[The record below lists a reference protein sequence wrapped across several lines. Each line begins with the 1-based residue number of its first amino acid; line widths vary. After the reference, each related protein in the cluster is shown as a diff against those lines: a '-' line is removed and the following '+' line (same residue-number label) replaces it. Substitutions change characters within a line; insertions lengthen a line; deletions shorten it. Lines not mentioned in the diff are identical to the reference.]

1 MIMFLFRIKKNK
13 DESFKQLEKHL
24 SLSFSP
30 PSILPIPAI
39 GAQHFFKNDGL
50 YKHIIFSF

>member
-1 MIMFLFRIKKNK
+1 MIMFLFRIKKN
-13 DESFKQLEKHL
+13 ESFKQLEKHD

-39 GAQHFFKNDGL
+39 GAQNFFKNDGL